1 MLKNIAKSSG
11 RNLITPVTSS
21 NSLAMAYTNSKLSN
35 DQRRKRRLAIRNYIR
50 RKGVGI
56 LKADGTHLTK
66 DEKEQIMYE
75 EIIPDLMIHIGSAT
89 LFEQALICILETGR
103 SVNLIQTEIN
113 NSIASFVRSPSK
125 GAYNYA
131 SRISHNLGCSR
142 WNGMEE
148 DLHCLQTGKGKAPME
163 L

>member
-1 MLKNIAKSSG
+1 
-11 RNLITPVTSS
+11 
-21 NSLAMAYTNSKLSN
+21 
-35 DQRRKRRLAIRNYIR
+35 
-50 RKGVGI
+50 
-56 LKADGTHLTK
+56 
-66 DEKEQIMYE
+66 MYE
-75 EIIPDLMIHIGSAT
+75 EIIVDLMIHIGSAT

-131 SRISHNLGCSR
+131 SRISHNLGRSR
-142 WNGMEE
+142 WNGVEE

-163 L
+163 LSILLKRKSYN